1 MSIDDVFDRMANAK
15 GELAQPDYASDAGTL
30 SPRSR
35 QLVDAQE
42 AGHDQY
48 DSHLASGSFIR
59 HDDSRP
65 FEDKAAYVP
74 HGGNGG
80 DGSGWPGPGQP
91 PPWWPPTKG
100 GGGGSGGGG
109 SGSGGSG
116 SGGSGN
122 GSGPPGWFKKW
133 WQQQR
138 QRGGMQRG
146 GSGGARGIGGG
157 QLAGP
162 GSLGN
167 IPKLGDVPIAPAG
180 TTSTGPSPIVLMIV
194 LGGAGIGGYLLY
206 HKLKLAKHQNAELAK
221 GKDPT
226 PDAAT

>member
-1 MSIDDVFDRMANAK
+1 VSIDDVFDRMDYAK
-15 GELAQPDYASDAGTL
+15 DELAQPDYAANAGTR
-30 SPRSR
+30 SPRTQR
-35 QLVDAQE
+35 LVDAQE

-48 DSHLASGSFIR
+48 DAHLASGSFIR
-59 HDDSRP
+59 HDDPRS
-65 FEDKAAYVP
+65 FEGKAAYVP

-80 DGSGWPGPGQP
+80 DGNGWPGPGQP

-100 GGGGSGGGG
+100 GGGSGGGNGGG
-109 SGSGGSG
+109 SGG
-116 SGGSGN
+116 GN

-133 WQQQR
+133 WQQH
-138 QRGGMQRG
+138 GSQRG
-146 GSGGARGIGGG
+146 GSQRGGGGGARLGGS

-162 GSLGN
+162 GALGN
-167 IPKLGDVPIAPAG
+167 FPKLGDVPIAQSSP
-180 TTSTGPSPIVLMIV
+180 STGPSPIVTIVV
-194 LGGAGIGGYLLY
+194 LGGIGIGGYLLY